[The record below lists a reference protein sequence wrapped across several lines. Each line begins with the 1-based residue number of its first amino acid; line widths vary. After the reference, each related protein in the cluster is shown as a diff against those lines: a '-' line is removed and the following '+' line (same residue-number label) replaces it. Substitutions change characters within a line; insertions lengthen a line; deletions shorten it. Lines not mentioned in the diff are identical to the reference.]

1 MKRLVTA
8 ITLLAMLPLAEI
20 PGQHAP
26 RPYAEARDYTK
37 WEKEVAAYEAADRQ
51 NPPPKDG
58 ILFIGSSTIRLWK
71 TLSDEFPDHK
81 VINRGFGGTEIV
93 DSTHFAD
100 RLIFPH
106 VPKQIFLRAG
116 GNDIHAGRTPRE
128 VAADFL
134 KFVRTVQE
142 RLPKT
147 EILFIALS
155 PAPAMGRGGQ
165 DPRIEQADPG
175 DGPGIAARRIRG
187 CLRHQPHLRRE
198 GPPRI
203 VRQGQAPFRPRGL
216 QAARRTRPS
225 VPGAIESVNRS
236 IRTATTSRDAWE
248 IREIRC
254 RFVFSGKNDELTPDF
269 LSPLHRR
276 ARHSHRR
283 PHAIQ
288 LLGRLFPHRPSVAS
302 GPDVPAQCDRVA
314 PILGTR
320 PGWDRHARRH
330 GSGGSTR

>member
-8 ITLLAMLPLAEI
+8 ITLLVVLPVAEI
-20 PGQHAP
+20 PGQQER

-37 WEKEVAAYEAADRQ
+37 WEKEVTAYEAADRQ
-51 NPPPKDG
+51 NPPPRDG

-71 TLSDEFPDHK
+71 TLSDDFPGYK

-155 PAPAMGRGGQ
+155 PAPARWGEGDKARELNRLIRDLALQ
-165 DPRIEQADPG
+165 LPRVGFVDAYDISLTS
-175 DGPGIAARRIRG
+175 DG
-187 CLRHQPHLRRE
+187 
-198 GPPRI
+198 
-203 VRQGQAPFRPRGL
+203 
-216 QAARRTRPS
+216 
-225 VPGAIESVNRS
+225 
-236 IRTATTSRDAWE
+236 
-248 IREIRC
+248 
-254 RFVFSGKNDELTPDF
+254 
-269 LSPLHRR
+269 R
-276 ARHSHRR
+276 ARPELFVKDRLHFAPEGYKLLAERVR
-283 PHAIQ
+283 PFLAK
-288 LLGRLFPHRPSVAS
+288 
-302 GPDVPAQCDRVA
+302 
-314 PILGTR
+314 
-320 PGWDRHARRH
+320 
-330 GSGGSTR
+330 